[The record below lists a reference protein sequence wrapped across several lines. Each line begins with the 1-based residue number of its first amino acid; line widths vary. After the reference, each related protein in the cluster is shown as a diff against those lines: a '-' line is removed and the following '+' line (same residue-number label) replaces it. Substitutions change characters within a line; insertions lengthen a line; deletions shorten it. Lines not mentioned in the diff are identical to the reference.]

1 MKIVRLTSENIK
13 RLKAVEIEPDGT
25 LQIVSGKNGQG
36 KSSVLDSIWLALGGG
51 VAKKETARPIRDGQ
65 TRAKVELDLGD
76 LIVTREWT
84 ANDKS
89 TLKVSS
95 KDGALY
101 KSPQSMLDALI
112 GRLSFDPLAFTQLSA
127 KDQKAQL
134 LDLVDLDVDVDAL
147 DAQYAELYE
156 ERKQV
161 GRDGK
166 ALGTIEVDDTLP
178 EDETS
183 ATDLIR
189 EIQEAQRL
197 QSENGQLE
205 YYLAQAQARVDDLQ
219 TALAEATQK
228 LVALKARPVHK
239 VPDIAA
245 LETKLAN
252 VEGENAKI
260 RSNNDARTREQ
271 QSDALRDKY
280 TTLTDELKSL
290 EARKSNA
297 LSSAKFP
304 VDGLGFDSGGVTY
317 NGVPFSQ
324 ASSAEQIRVSLAMAM
339 ALNPKLRVIRIMD
352 GSLLDS
358 DNMALIEDMAREK
371 DFQIWIE
378 RVADGEG
385 AGVVIEDGEVA

>member
-25 LQIVSGKNGQG
+25 LQIISGKNGQG

-51 VAKKETARPIRDGQ
+51 TAKKETARPIRDGADS
-65 TRAKVELDLGD
+65 AKVELDLGD

-84 ANDKS
+84 SNDKS

-147 DAQYAELYE
+147 DAQSAELYE

-178 EDETS
+178 EVEAS

-228 LVALKARPVHK
+228 LAALKARPVHK

-245 LETKLAN
+245 LEARLAK
-252 VEGENAKI
+252 VEDENATI
-260 RSNNDARTREQ
+260 RSNNDARTRNQ
-271 QSDALRDKY
+271 QADALRDKY

-290 EARKSNA
+290 EARKSKA

-317 NGVPFSQ
+317 NGIPFSQ

-339 ALNPKLRVIRIMD
+339 ALNPTLRVIRIMD

-378 RVADGEG
+378 RVADGES

>member
-25 LQIVSGKNGQG
+25 LQIISGKNGQG

-51 VAKKETARPIRDGQ
+51 TAKKETARPIRDGADS
-65 TRAKVELDLGD
+65 AKVELDLGD

-84 ANDKS
+84 SNDKS

-147 DAQYAELYE
+147 DAQSAELYE

-228 LVALKARPVHK
+228 LAALKARPVHK

-245 LETKLAN
+245 LEARLAK
-252 VEGENAKI
+252 VEDENATI
-260 RSNNDARTREQ
+260 RSNNDARTRNQ
-271 QSDALRDKY
+271 QADALRDKY

-290 EARKSNA
+290 EARKSKA

-317 NGVPFSQ
+317 NGIPFSQ

-339 ALNPKLRVIRIMD
+339 ALNPTLRVIRIMD

-378 RVADGEG
+378 RVADGES